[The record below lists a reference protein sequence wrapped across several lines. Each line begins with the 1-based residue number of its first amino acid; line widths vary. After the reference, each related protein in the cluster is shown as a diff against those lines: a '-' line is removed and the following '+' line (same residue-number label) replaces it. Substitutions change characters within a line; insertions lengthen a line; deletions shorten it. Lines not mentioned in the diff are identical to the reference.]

1 VTSNPFTLL
10 TFISAPALLTNA
22 CSVLA
27 LNAASR
33 YGRAFDRMKAV
44 GRELEGTPPENPVF
58 AVRLRLLD
66 RLVLR
71 VKMLLRAQIAFYVA
85 VGLFAL
91 SALVSLTGAAL
102 SVEHHYLLESTAV
115 GGFALGVLATAS
127 LVRGCFLTVG
137 ETRLAMVN
145 LREEETL
152 LLAAVPRHPEGRSDT
167 GGPSAA

>member
-1 VTSNPFTLL
+1 VESNPFTLL

-27 LNAASR
+27 LNTASR
-33 YGRAFDRMKAV
+33 YGRAFDRSKAA
-44 GRELEGTPPENPVF
+44 GRELEDTPPESDVF

-71 VKMLLRAQIAFYVA
+71 AELLLRAQTAFYVA

-102 SVEHHYLLESTAV
+102 GVGHHNVLEVTAV
-115 GGFALGVLATAS
+115 GGFALGVLATVA
-127 LVRGCFLTVG
+127 LVRGCFLTVR

-145 LREEETL
+145 LGEERTL
-152 LLAAVPRHPEGRSDT
+152 LFAAVPRHASTIGDGRPA
-167 GGPSAA
+167 PS